1 MRPRPV
7 FDDRCNFIQRMAVD
21 NGCKLRSRP
30 AVDDRAT
37 SRSTRSRAAIDWSP
51 FHLLN
56 NKTKK
61 GTDVSNEQ
69 GNIISKHFFFDKT
82 QIFFQLVIKGTV

>member
-7 FDDRCNFIQRMAVD
+7 FDDLMAVD

-51 FHLLN
+51 FYLLN

-82 QIFFQLVIKGTV
+82 PKIFQLVIKGTV